1 MGVPSGTVT
10 FLFTDVEGST
20 GLWQA
25 APDAMRLA
33 LARHDSI
40 VRSKIAEHGGY
51 IFATGGDGFAAAFAR
66 AGDALRAALDTQL
79 ALTLE
84 TWPEPARVRVRM
96 GLHTG
101 EVQERGGDYF
111 GPAVNRAARLMAAG
125 HGGQVLVS
133 GVTGRLVGDQLPDG
147 VTLSDLGEHRLK
159 DLDIP
164 EHVFQ
169 VTGKTLE
176 GQFPPLRTL
185 DAIPNNLP
193 PQLTRFIGRQR
204 EICELMALVPGNRLV
219 TLTGA
224 GGVGKTRLA
233 VQVAAKVLD
242 HYRDGVWF
250 VDLARIADPAQVP
263 KQIAL
268 AMGVQEQ
275 ADRPI
280 TSTLLDRLQGQETL
294 VLLDN
299 CEHVIDGAATC
310 VEQILRSTATVSI
323 LATSREA
330 LGIPGETVWTIAP
343 MALPEA
349 DQEGLA
355 DNEAISLF
363 VDRGRLV
370 NRAFALTD
378 ENASACAA
386 ICRGVDGLPLAI
398 ELAAARLSV
407 LSPRDIAE
415 RLGEGL
421 GLLSRGARTSVA
433 RQRTLRAAID
443 WSYDLLSPDE
453 QALLRRL
460 AVFRGGFTLEAVRAM
475 WSPGDST
482 AASALD
488 LLQSLVD
495 KSLVTVTPHDQDRR
509 FGLLQ
514 TIHAYAWERLELAGE
529 TASMLECHRA
539 FFLDWAHRQ
548 SKLLSTPGQL
558 EALAA
563 LEADH
568 DNLLAVLE
576 RSVAEGDLENALLL
590 AADLSFFWFIHSHFG
605 QSGAWYERLLAER
618 ARVTPRARIK
628 LLLGAGEF
636 SMNTGDLA
644 EAAHRF
650 QEARRLA
657 QQAASPRMEGWAL
670 YNLLSNTVFAMKFD
684 EARQLAIEA
693 LQRFEA
699 AGDQYGLGLVTFNQ
713 AGLEMVTE
721 GNRLGSMPAEDAQQ
735 LVVRLEPMLAVARA
749 LGERN
754 SLGHALEQVGTAA
767 IMAHK
772 YGDAAG
778 FMADAVDAFDTLG
791 NQGCLAHCLD
801 RVAWLAEDTARS
813 QDAVRLLAASHTLR
827 EHLGMAAPPFYA
839 AIRDLV
845 RDSAGTSLPTRRFET
860 AWQEGAAMDR
870 HAAVAFALE
879 TARSASHQ
887 MPRRRS

>member
-164 EHVFQ
+164 EHIFQ

-310 VEQILRSTATVSI
+310 VEQILRTTTTVSI

-343 MALPEA
+343 MALPDA
-349 DQEGLA
+349 DQERLA

-398 ELAAARLSV
+398 ELAA
-407 LSPRDIAE
+407 
-415 RLGEGL
+415 
-421 GLLSRGARTSVA
+421 
-433 RQRTLRAAID
+433 
-443 WSYDLLSPDE
+443 
-453 QALLRRL
+453 
-460 AVFRGGFTLEAVRAM
+460 
-475 WSPGDST
+475 
-482 AASALD
+482 
-488 LLQSLVD
+488 
-495 KSLVTVTPHDQDRR
+495 
-509 FGLLQ
+509 
-514 TIHAYAWERLELAGE
+514 
-529 TASMLECHRA
+529 
-539 FFLDWAHRQ
+539 
-548 SKLLSTPGQL
+548 
-558 EALAA
+558 
-563 LEADH
+563 
-568 DNLLAVLE
+568 
-576 RSVAEGDLENALLL
+576 
-590 AADLSFFWFIHSHFG
+590 
-605 QSGAWYERLLAER
+605 
-618 ARVTPRARIK
+618 
-628 LLLGAGEF
+628 
-636 SMNTGDLA
+636 
-644 EAAHRF
+644 
-650 QEARRLA
+650 
-657 QQAASPRMEGWAL
+657 
-670 YNLLSNTVFAMKFD
+670 
-684 EARQLAIEA
+684 
-693 LQRFEA
+693 
-699 AGDQYGLGLVTFNQ
+699 
-713 AGLEMVTE
+713 
-721 GNRLGSMPAEDAQQ
+721 
-735 LVVRLEPMLAVARA
+735 
-749 LGERN
+749 
-754 SLGHALEQVGTAA
+754 
-767 IMAHK
+767 
-772 YGDAAG
+772 
-778 FMADAVDAFDTLG
+778 
-791 NQGCLAHCLD
+791 
-801 RVAWLAEDTARS
+801 
-813 QDAVRLLAASHTLR
+813 
-827 EHLGMAAPPFYA
+827 
-839 AIRDLV
+839 
-845 RDSAGTSLPTRRFET
+845 
-860 AWQEGAAMDR
+860 
-870 HAAVAFALE
+870 
-879 TARSASHQ
+879 
-887 MPRRRS
+887 